1 MEGMGAVD
9 IFATKGIE
17 YLIVILFLA
26 ALVFYWK
33 LLGPEEPDT
42 APAGARPARRGWFS
56 APRDYLFHPG
66 HAWAAPEDGR
76 IYRVGMDDFA
86 QQLVGEP
93 SALDLPSPG
102 DPVRQGEL
110 GWTVRVGPR
119 SVRMLSP
126 VDGVVDS
133 VNSEVRSSPAI
144 VNDQPYER
152 GWLLKVRVTDPGKL
166 QRNLLSADVARDWL
180 DRAAEGLR
188 AMWTRELG
196 VALPDGGAPVKGFG
210 RAMSDDRWDELAEE
224 LLLSSSLPD
233 KLGG

>member
-17 YLIVILFLA
+17 YLIVIGFLV

-33 LLGPEEPDT
+33 LLGHGETPVPV
-42 APAGARPARRGWFS
+42 GARRSGRAWFA

-66 HAWAAPEDGR
+66 HAWAAPEGAGLFR
-76 IYRVGMDDFA
+76 IGMDDFA

-102 DPVRQGEL
+102 HHLQQGEL

-119 SVRMLSP
+119 AVRMLSP
-126 VDGVVDS
+126 VDGVVES
-133 VNSEVRSSPAI
+133 VNPEIGTSPGI
-144 VNDQPYER
+144 VNDEPYER
-152 GWLLKVRVTDPGKL
+152 GWLLKVRVGDPEKPK
-166 QRNLLSADVARDWL
+166 RNLLSADLARDWL

-188 AMWTRELG
+188 VMWTRELG

-210 RAMSDDRWDELAEE
+210 RAMSDTRWDELAEE
-224 LLLSSSLPD
+224 LLLSGSLPE
-233 KLGG
+233 

>member
-1 MEGMGAVD
+1 MEGMGTVD

-17 YLIVILFLA
+17 YLIVIGFLVV
-26 ALVFYWK
+26 LVFYWK
-33 LLGPEEPDT
+33 LLGRTEPDA
-42 APAGARPARRGWFS
+42 APVTGRRSGRGWFA

-66 HAWAAPEDGR
+66 HTWAAPEGNRLFR
-76 IYRVGMDDFA
+76 IGMDDFA

-102 DPVRQGEL
+102 DQVRQGEL

-119 SVRMLSP
+119 AVRMLSP
-126 VDGVVDS
+126 VDGVVES
-133 VNSEVRSSPAI
+133 VNSQVRGTPGI
-144 VNDQPYER
+144 VNDEPYEG
-152 GWLLKVRVTDPGKL
+152 GWLMKVRVSDPGKPE
-166 QRNLLSADVARDWL
+166 RNLLAADTARDWL

-210 RAMSDDRWDELAEE
+210 RAMSDDRWDDLAEE
-224 LLLSSSLPD
+224 LLLSSGLPE
-233 KLGG
+233 